1 MSVNETLDA
10 ADRAHEAGRLDEAVA
25 LYRAA
30 LTITPHSAEAWYGLG
45 AAAQSLGAQGEAARA
60 LARAIACGA
69 NAAPVRLA
77 LGRALFALGEVE
89 AAIDQFA
96 RIDDAPDAAHRVIGL
111 LNKAVS
117 IPGDPR
123 ADNAAVLRTRRDWA
137 RAEAAGIAAVPVMP
151 RRSRA
156 PGDKLKV
163 GYISSFFGA
172 PNWMKPVYGVIN
184 RHDRASLEL
193 HLFADGEQP
202 SAEAGYRDHDADYVH
217 RIRRASTAEVAD
229 YIRRVGVDVLV
240 DLNGYSV
247 PGRLGLYLRQPAPA
261 IVGWFNM
268 FATSG
273 IAGYGHIIGDEQVIA
288 HREERHYSERVWRVP
303 GSYLAFEVAYP
314 VPQVAPPPCVAN
326 GHITFGCLGSQYKI
340 TDAVIAAWA
349 AILKRVPTSR
359 LYLRNGELSD
369 ASSREA
375 VLARFAKAGIE
386 SARLDLEGR
395 TVHFDFLASYA
406 RVDIALD
413 TFPYNGGTTTTE
425 ALWQGVPVLSFDG
438 DRWASRTSKSLLV
451 AAGLGEWCLADEAA
465 YVERAVALAADPT
478 TPAMLTGM
486 RVGMRARLAASPV
499 CDCERLCRAL
509 EDVYRRVTAS

>member
-1 MSVNETLDA
+1 MNANEA
-10 ADRAHEAGRLDEAVA
+10 VAEADRAHVAGRLDEAVA
-25 LYRAA
+25 LYRTA
-30 LTITPHSAEAWYGLG
+30 LAITPDSAEGWYGLG
-45 AAAQSLGAQGEAARA
+45 MAVQALGAQGEAARA

-89 AAIDQFA
+89 SAIDQFTN
-96 RIDDAPDAAHRVIGL
+96 IEDAADQAHRAMGL

-123 ADNAAVLRTRRDWA
+123 ADNAAVLRTRRAWA
-137 RAEAAGIAAVPVMP
+137 RAEAASVGAVPTAP
-151 RRSRA
+151 RRRRVA
-156 PGDKLKV
+156 GDKLKV

-172 PNWMKPVYGVIN
+172 ANWMKPVYGVIN
-184 RHDRASLEL
+184 RHDRAAFEL
-193 HLFADGEQP
+193 HLFADGGVP
-202 SAEAGYRDHDADYVH
+202 SAEVGYRDHDADVVH
-217 RIRRASTAEVAD
+217 RIRNASTADLAD
-229 YIRRVGVDVLV
+229 YIRRIGVDVLV

-247 PGRLGLYLRQPAPA
+247 PGRLGLYLRRPAPA

-273 IAGYGHIIGDEQVIA
+273 MPGYGHIVGDDQAIP
-288 HREERHYSERVWRVP
+288 RSEERHYSERLWRVP
-303 GSYLAFEVAYP
+303 GSYLAFEVAYK
-314 VPQVAPPPCVAN
+314 VPDIAPPPCLAN

-340 TDAVIAAWA
+340 TDGVIAAWA
-349 AILKRVPTSR
+349 TILSRVPTSR

-369 ASSREA
+369 TSSREA
-375 VLARFAKAGIE
+375 LLARFARAGVEAGRI
-386 SARLDLEGR
+386 DLEGR
-395 TVHFDFLASYA
+395 TAHFDFLASYA

-451 AAGLGEWCLADEAA
+451 AAGLGDWCPADETAF
-465 YVERAVALAADPT
+465 VERAVALATDPAT
-478 TPAMLTGM
+478 SVMLGAM
-486 RVGMRARLAASPV
+486 REGMRARLAASPV

-509 EDVYRRVTAS
+509 EDIYRRVAG